1 MVYNSFNFLV
11 IFPLIFLL
19 YYLIPARYNRARTQF
34 LLVVSYSLYM
44 SWNPLLVLVLGGAT
58 FISYMVGKY
67 IDKGKRKRGYL
78 VVGIILSLLPL
89 LLFKYFNFFG
99 EILHDL
105 LLTIGITYEQKG
117 LNWTIPVGLSFYT
130 LQAISY
136 MSDVYQK
143 KIKAESDFIIYALYL
158 SFFPTI
164 LMGPINRASQ
174 LIPQLKNIR
183 SYFDYPKAVEGLRFL
198 LWGMFMKVV
207 IADRS
212 GIYVDAIYENYQIYS
227 GSTCFIASIMYS
239 IQIYCDFAGYS
250 LMAMGVGK
258 ILGIE
263 IMENFRRPYFSS
275 SVSEFWKRW
284 HISLSSWL
292 RDYIYIPLGGSRAG
306 KIKTYRNLLITFF
319 ISGLWHGANWTFIL
333 WGGAH
338 AVWMIIERVLK
349 VFKIGPDN
357 MSQTIKI
364 VFTFFFVDLAWIMFH
379 SPSIYVAK
387 TFYLKIFAFDNMTA
401 LYSPSA
407 ITVLLILIV
416 LIKEIMDEYFPNKIR
431 LLNSKKVVVRWTTYI
446 SLISLIMLEGVL
458 DSGNFIYAS
467 F

>member
-1 MVYNSFNFLV
+1 MVYNSYNFLV

-19 YYLIPARYNRARTQF
+19 YYLIPAKYNRTRTLF

-44 SWNPLLVLVLGGAT
+44 SWNPLLILVLGGVT
-58 FISYMVGKY
+58 FVSYSAGIY
-67 IDKGKRKRGYL
+67 IDKGKGKKVYL
-78 VVGIILSLLPL
+78 VVGIILSLQPL
-89 LLFKYFNFFG
+89 LIFKYFNFFS
-99 EILHDL
+99 ESLYDL
-105 LLTIGITYEQKG
+105 LFTIGITYEQKG
-117 LNWTIPVGLSFYT
+117 LNWAIPVGLSFYT

-143 KIKAESDFIIYALYL
+143 KIKVESDYLIYALYL

-174 LIPQLKNIR
+174 LLPQLKTIR
-183 SYFDYPKAVEGLRFL
+183 PYFDYPKAVEGLRLL

-212 GIYVDAIYENYQIYS
+212 GIYVDTIYENYQIYS
-227 GSTCFIASIMYS
+227 GSTCFVASIMYS

-258 ILGIE
+258 ILGLE

-275 SVSEFWKRW
+275 TVSEFWKRW
-284 HISLSSWL
+284 HISLSLWL
-292 RDYIYIPLGGSRAG
+292 RDYIYILLGGSRDG
-306 KIKTYRNLLITFF
+306 KIKTCRNLLITFF
-319 ISGLWHGANWTFIL
+319 VSGLWHGANWTFIL
-333 WGGAH
+333 WGGVH

-357 MSQTIKI
+357 MSHTIKI
-364 VFTFFFVDLAWIMFH
+364 LFTFFFVDLAWILFR
-379 SPSIYVAK
+379 SPSIYVANA
-387 TFYLKIFAFDNMTA
+387 FYHKIFAFDNMTA
-401 LYSPSA
+401 LYSPST

-416 LIKEIMDEYFPNKIR
+416 LIKEILDECYPNKIR
-431 LLNSKKVVVRWTTYI
+431 LLDSKMLFVRWTTYI